1 MRLQSGDALL
11 VGLKEDPIRLIVYG
25 ILIAAQAGVVIL
37 TVQFVQVVLL
47 LLLLLLM
54 MIQVSGNF
62 VGIQFTLFKRAAGG
76 ATTGGAIIGRLAVCW
91 G

>member
-62 VGIQFTLFKRAAGG
+62 VGIQFTLLKRAAA
-76 ATTGGAIIGRLAVCW
+76 ATTAGAIIGRLA
-91 G
+91 